1 MEQSTDI
8 VITLN
13 IPYVASETD
22 GQSPNG
28 TEAGT
33 RQGEREE
40 EAGNEYHQVL
50 TSFAIKDWGL
60 FGGE

>member
-13 IPYVASETD
+13 TPYLAGETG
-22 GQSPNG
+22 GQTPDA
-28 TEAGT
+28 TEAETTQQEIELGA
-33 RQGEREE
+33 Q
-40 EAGNEYHQVL
+40 NIYHQVV

-60 FGGE
+60 FSGE